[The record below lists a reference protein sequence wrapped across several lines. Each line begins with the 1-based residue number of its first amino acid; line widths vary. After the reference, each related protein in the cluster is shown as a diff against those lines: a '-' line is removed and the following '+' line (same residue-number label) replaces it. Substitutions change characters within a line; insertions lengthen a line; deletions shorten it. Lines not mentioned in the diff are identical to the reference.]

1 MMHKTG
7 KNYYDMLDVQP
18 DADREDI
25 DAAYRRA
32 KATYGEDSV
41 ALYSLYSREEKDAIL
56 EEIEEAYETLS
67 DKSKKETYDAVLS
80 VAHQQEGLTRWEA
93 ESAYKDKAA
102 TDHDAGPGE
111 TTSTL
116 TLKDGLHSMDEM
128 DPIAAEQYRVLYTKL
143 EHISLKQSYKVF
155 AVTSAVKGE
164 GKTVT
169 SLNLAYVM
177 AHDFKKKVVVVECDL
192 RKPSLLNYFSGR
204 NGSGSISDAIRGGAD
219 VMSVISRIKDTS
231 LYLIPATQST
241 SSSAELLGSQK
252 MKAVIE
258 TLKREFDYVIIDSP
272 PILHM
277 ADMNIIARIVDGLIL
292 VVRAGKT
299 PKDIVVK
306 AARSLQNA
314 NIVGIVLNGAEVSLN
329 KYYYR

>member
-1 MMHKTG
+1 MRKTG
-7 KNYYDMLDVQP
+7 KNYYDLLDVP
-18 DADREDI
+18 HGADREDI
-25 DAAYRRA
+25 DSAYKRA
-32 KATYGEDSV
+32 RATYGEDSV

-56 EEIEEAYETLS
+56 EDIEEAYETLS
-67 DKSKKETYDAVLS
+67 DKSKKEAYDAVLT
-80 VAHQQEGLTRWEA
+80 VANQQEGFAGWEA
-93 ESAYKDKAA
+93 ESAHKDK
-102 TDHDAGPGE
+102 TPTPPDAGLSE

-116 TLKDGLHSMDEM
+116 SLKDGLHSMDDM
-128 DPIAAEQYRVLYTKL
+128 DPVAAEQYRVLYTKL
-143 EHISLKQSYKVF
+143 ENISLKQSYKVF

-192 RKPSLLNYFSGR
+192 RKPSLLNYFSER
-204 NGSGSISDAIRGGAD
+204 NGSGGISDAIRGGAD
-219 VMSVISRIKDTS
+219 TVSVISRIEDTS
-231 LYLIPATQST
+231 LYLIPAVRST
-241 SSSAELLGSQK
+241 SGSAELLGSQRL
-252 MKAVIE
+252 KAVIKA
-258 TLKREFDYVIIDSP
+258 LKTEFDYVIIDSP

-306 AARSLQNA
+306 AAKSLQNA

>member
-1 MMHKTG
+1 MTHKTG
-7 KNYYDMLDVQP
+7 KNYYELLDVP
-18 DADREDI
+18 LGADSEDV
-25 DAAYRRA
+25 DAAYKRA

-41 ALYSLYSREEKDAIL
+41 ALYSLYSHEEKDAIL

-67 DKSKKETYDAVLS
+67 DRSKKEAYDAVLT
-80 VAHQQEGLTRWEA
+80 VAKQQEGFAKWGA
-93 ESAYKDKAA
+93 ENAHKDETAA
-102 TDHDAGPGE
+102 DRGAGLSE
-111 TTSTL
+111 TASTL
-116 TLKDGLHSMDEM
+116 SLKDGLHSMDDM

-143 EHISLKQSYKVF
+143 ENISLKQSYKVF
-155 AVTSAVKGE
+155 SVTSAVKGE

-177 AHDFKKKVVVVECDL
+177 AHDFKKKVVLVELDL
-192 RKPSLLNYFSGR
+192 RKPSLLNYFSGK
-204 NGSGSISDAIRGGAD
+204 NGSGSISDAIRGEAD
-219 VMSVISRIKDTS
+219 TMSVILRIEGTS
-231 LYLIPATQST
+231 LYLIPAVRST

-252 MKAVIE
+252 IKAVIKE
-258 TLKREFDYVIIDSP
+258 LKREFDYVIIDSP

-299 PKDIVVK
+299 PKDVVVK